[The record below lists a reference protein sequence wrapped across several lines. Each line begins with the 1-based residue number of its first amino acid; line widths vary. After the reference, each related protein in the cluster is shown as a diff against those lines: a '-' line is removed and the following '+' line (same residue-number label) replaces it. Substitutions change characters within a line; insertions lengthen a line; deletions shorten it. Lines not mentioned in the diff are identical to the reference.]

1 MTYKNRSALVEENA
15 KLRAEIDNLQ
25 AGRSAPTILE
35 VLDEP
40 GFERMTEMFPDGF
53 RESGTPVRPTDSAM
67 EVFWSMVRYADRTSR
82 SEAEWIHQARKA
94 IVQLEREKIEL
105 KRARHALAEYAMR
118 AVEPEPIGDAEVE
131 I

>member
-67 EVFWSMVRYADRTSR
+67 EVFWSMVRYVNRTHQ

-118 AVEPEPIGDAEVE
+118 AVEPEPIADAEVE
-131 I
+131 L

>member
-1 MTYKNRSALVEENA
+1 MTYKNRAELVEENA

-25 AGRSAPTILE
+25 AGRSAPTIIE

-53 RESGTPVRPTDSAM
+53 RDSGTPVRSTDSAM
-67 EVFWSMVRYADRTSR
+67 EVFWSMVRYVNRIHQ

-94 IVQLEREKIEL
+94 IVQLEREKSEL

-118 AVEPEPIGDAEVE
+118 AVELDPIADEEVAL
-131 I
+131 

>member
-25 AGRSAPTILE
+25 AGRSGPTILE

-67 EVFWSMVRYADRTSR
+67 EVFWSMVRYADRITR
-82 SEAEWIHQARKA
+82 SEAAWCRQARSA
-94 IVQLEREKIEL
+94 IKQLSQETVDL
-105 KRARHALAEYAMR
+105 QRARHALAEYAMR
-118 AVEPEPIGDAEVE
+118 AVEPEPIADAEVE
-131 I
+131 L

>member
-1 MTYKNRSALVEENA
+1 MTYKNRAELFEENA

-40 GFERMTEMFPDGF
+40 GFERMTEMFPHGF

-67 EVFWSMVRYADRTSR
+67 EVMWSMVRYVRRVEERIAGVSALEARIADLT
-82 SEAEWIHQARKA
+82 A
-94 IVQLEREKIEL
+94 
-105 KRARHALAEYAMR
+105 
-118 AVEPEPIGDAEVE
+118 DAETMRSALVKYA
-131 I
+131 IRALWS

>member
-67 EVFWSMVRYADRTSR
+67 EVFWSMVRYVNRTHQ
-82 SEAEWIHQARKA
+82 SEGAWCAQARTA
-94 IVQLEREKIEL
+94 IIQLEREKAEL

-118 AVEPEPIGDAEVE
+118 AVEPEPIADAEVE
-131 I
+131 L

>member
-1 MTYKNRSALVEENA
+1 MTYKNRAELVEENA

-67 EVFWSMVRYADRTSR
+67 EVFWSMVRYVNRTHQ

-118 AVEPEPIGDAEVE
+118 AVEPEPIADAEVE
-131 I
+131 L